1 VMHQN
6 KASVQPVI
14 TASAVRTSTAT
25 SVCECPEELTLPLP
39 EASVLWVIRRF
50 SADRWSN
57 GYKTWWPIYT
67 PHPGH
72 LKFAGVAGHP
82 THTQEHLQAIQKHQ
96 DHILSP

>member
-1 VMHQN
+1 MHRN
-6 KASVQPVI
+6 KASVQPMI
-14 TASAVRTSTAT
+14 TASAVRSSTAT
-25 SVCECPEELTLPLP
+25 SGYEGPDEPTLPLP
-39 EASVLWVIRRF
+39 EASVHPVIRRF
-50 SADRWSN
+50 LANRWSN

-72 LKFAGVAGHP
+72 LKIAGVAGHP